1 MVTQGGTGMNVHY
14 LRCSTDHQS
23 YQRQIEILKAH
34 PADKIFEEKI
44 SGKSMDRPR
53 LQEMLEFVREGD
65 TVYVSEFSR
74 LARSTQDLLAISSL
88 LEHKK
93 VALVSCKEA
102 VDTSTPTGRLMMTM
116 IAALA
121 EFERETINER
131 VRAGVAIAKAAGK
144 YKGRQPVKV
153 KDFASYYEQYLHREF
168 TKTALA
174 KELGI
179 SRQTLYRLFAEYE
192 KSTEYQEKYAQGKS
206 NGELPVIS
214 SDSSTAS

>member
-1 MVTQGGTGMNVHY
+1 MNVHY

-34 PADKIFEEKI
+34 PADKVFEEKI

-65 TVYVSEFSR
+65 TIYIAEFSR
-74 LARSTQDLLAISSL
+74 LARSTKDLLSITSL
-88 LEHKK
+88 LENKK

-102 VDTSTPTGRLMMTM
+102 VDTNTPTGRLMMTM
-116 IAALA
+116 IAAIA
-121 EFERETINER
+121 EFERETINDR

-144 YKGRQPVKV
+144 YKGRTPVKI
-153 KDFASYYEQYLHREF
+153 KDFGLYYDRYLHREF

-174 KELGI
+174 KELGV

-192 KSTEYQEKYAQGKS
+192 KSPEYQGKYGT
-206 NGELPVIS
+206 N
-214 SDSSTAS
+214 STES